1 MPFTLSASELAPAAV
16 EALEQC
22 PRDSETGEMLLP
34 MELLATLFIQRSMT
48 TAKPEAVGGGDRRR
62 GEKRRGFEA
71 RDWYR
76 GRRGISFDTIRKLA
90 GRCHHIPETGRL

>member
-1 MPFTLSASELAPAAV
+1 
-16 EALEQC
+16 
-22 PRDSETGEMLLP
+22 MLLP
-34 MELLATLFIQRSMT
+34 MELLATLFIQRSMS

-90 GRCHHIPETGRL
+90 GRSHHIPETGRL